1 MTGTEADLTLGE
13 TEDSAL
19 NLPALSCCQLYQTY
33 QGNLNPVIPRTEI
46 IFYLYIYTYIYSNTC
61 YIVNPKQNGKVDPYS
76 ISGELLFFLLW

>member
-33 QGNLNPVIPRTEI
+33 QGSLNPLIPRTEI
-46 IFYLYIYTYIYSNTC
+46 IFYIYTYIYNNTY

-76 ISGELLFFLLW
+76 ISGESLFYLFW

>member
-33 QGNLNPVIPRTEI
+33 QGNLDPLIPRTEI
-46 IFYLYIYTYIYSNTC
+46 IF
-61 YIVNPKQNGKVDPYS
+61 
-76 ISGELLFFLLW
+76 FR